1 MSDLALSHRRDLARP
16 RGALAAGALAGALAV
31 GLVLAIDAAA
41 GTPFLIRVAPDA
53 FPGWLAGPFAGPGD
67 HLTHHQLGLLLV
79 LFALCAYTATLTAD
93 ALPARVVLGAI
104 VLLNLVFLLAPPI
117 LSADLFGYV
126 TFGRLGALHGLDPY
140 THAAIAA
147 PDDAAYRFVGWHH
160 SRSPYG
166 PLFTVLTYGLVQ
178 LGVAGSVWALK
189 AVAFAASL
197 GIVAIVWHLA
207 RAGGNDPRRA
217 AAIVGL
223 NPMLLVYAVGGGH
236 NDLLMLVVMVGAVAL
251 VLAGREGAGG
261 ASAVA
266 AAGLKISAVVLLPFL
281 VLGARRRGRALAG
294 AALALVAV
302 ALTAVLAFGSHATG
316 FAEVLSVQQRYVSNF
331 SVPNGIR
338 DVLGLH
344 SFAPWLRTSLQ
355 VALVAA
361 VGLLLVRVWRG
372 ADWVAAAGW
381 ALLALTVTATWL
393 MPWYTIWALPFAAIS
408 RSRPL
413 LAAAI
418 AVQVFMLTQVV
429 AVSLLR

>member
-1 MSDLALSHRRDLARP
+1 MSDLALPHRRDLARA
-16 RGALAAGALAGALAV
+16 RGILAAGALAGALAV
-31 GLVLAIDAAA
+31 ALALAVAAAA
-41 GTPFLIRVAPDA
+41 GTPFLVRVAPNA
-53 FPGWLAGPFAGPGD
+53 FPGWLAGPFAGLGD
-67 HLTHHQLGLLLV
+67 QLTHQQLGLLFV
-79 LFALCAYTATLTAD
+79 LFVLCAYTATFTAD

-104 VLLNLVFLLAPPI
+104 VLMNLVFLLAPPI

-147 PDDAAYRFVGWHH
+147 PGDAAYRFVGWHH

-189 AVAFAASL
+189 ALACAASL
-197 GIVAIVWHLA
+197 GIVALVWRLVQG
-207 RAGGNDPRRA
+207 AGHDPRRA

-223 NPMLLVYAVGGGH
+223 NPVVLLYAVGGGH
-236 NDLLMLVVMVGAVAL
+236 NDLLMLLAMVASVAL
-251 VLAGREGAGG
+251 VLSGREGAGG
-261 ASAVA
+261 AGSVLAT
-266 AAGLKISAVVLLPFL
+266 GLKISAIVLLPFL

-294 AALALVAV
+294 AALALLAV
-302 ALTAVLAFGSHATG
+302 ALAAVLAFGSHATG

-331 SVPNGIR
+331 SVPDGIR

-344 SFAPWLRTSLQ
+344 GFAPWLRTGLQ

-361 VGLLLVRVWRG
+361 VGVLLMRVWRG

-381 ALLALTVTATWL
+381 ALLALTVTSTWL

-418 AVQVFMLTQVV
+418 AVQVFLLTQVV
-429 AVSLLR
+429 TVSLLH